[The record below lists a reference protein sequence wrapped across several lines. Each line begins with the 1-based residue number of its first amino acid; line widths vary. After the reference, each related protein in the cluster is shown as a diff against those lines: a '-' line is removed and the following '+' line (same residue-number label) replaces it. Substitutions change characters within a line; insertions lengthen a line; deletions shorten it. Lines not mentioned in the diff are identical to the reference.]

1 VRAWFETALIRPLL
15 NLTGEPY
22 FTDGLRLVLFLDEP
36 RRAFDQIDFLDWE
49 RVSP

>member
-1 VRAWFETALIRPLL
+1 MPDPRV
-15 NLTGEPY
+15 NLTGDPY
-22 FTDGLRLVLFLDEP
+22 LTDGLRLVLFLNEP